1 MQGDPGVEVGLADW
15 KVHLGQSVEANA
27 RVLICLCLHRTFLEQ
42 KSAQAE
48 DWSPSLSGEAR
59 SRSDMSSGCM
69 ENRQCPGRGW
79 AEAGRCLGQW

>member
-48 DWSPSLSGEAR
+48 DWSPS
-59 SRSDMSSGCM
+59 
-69 ENRQCPGRGW
+69 
-79 AEAGRCLGQW
+79 